1 MSFSDLKL
9 LTCTIYI
16 SFTRFDPIYGV
27 EGYVT
32 EEAFGWVQ

>member
-16 SFTRFDPIYGV
+16 SFTKFDPTYGV
-27 EGYVT
+27 EGYVP
-32 EEAFGWVQ
+32 EEAFGCVQ